1 MLAAAII
8 AVLAALRNDLLIYGS
23 DYPSN
28 SDDDLYHHISS
39 IMSVQHPENYLQC
52 NQQKLLEIAEQFY
65 DRLLKI
71 VVNNTIQSIS
81 SSNSDQFH

>member
-1 MLAAAII
+1 MAQIIHQIVMLT
-8 AVLAALRNDLLIYGS
+8 
-23 DYPSN
+23 
-28 SDDDLYHHISS
+28 YHYISS
-39 IMSVQHPENYLQC
+39 IMSAQHPENYLQC

>member
-1 MLAAAII
+1 MAQII
-8 AVLAALRNDLLIYGS
+8 HQIVMMTYTTIFHQLCQYE
-23 DYPSN
+23 
-28 SDDDLYHHISS
+28 
-39 IMSVQHPENYLQC
+39 HPENYLQC